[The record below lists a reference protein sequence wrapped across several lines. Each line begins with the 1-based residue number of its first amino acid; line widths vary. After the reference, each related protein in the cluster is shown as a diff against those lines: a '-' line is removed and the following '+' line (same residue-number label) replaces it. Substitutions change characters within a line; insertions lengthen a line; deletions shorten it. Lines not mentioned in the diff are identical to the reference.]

1 MINWRGD
8 VYSNSANMT
17 ELGPYAAAL
26 AAAAEEAKVAAVTK
40 PASSKHALV
49 FKTFELTKGAYGYVK
64 ELPVAHTLITTGE
77 AVVEKALEA
86 LELPSLAALEAQFVV
101 PAAEYADDKWVD
113 DAVTSTFETYD
124 LAKTKGFEAVDTV
137 KSKVPFIGT
146 PETVPEAEAA
156 AEPEM

>member
-1 MINWRGD
+1 MSSLGIIPPTHPM
-8 VYSNSANMT
+8 S

-40 PASSKHALV
+40 PASAKHALV

-64 ELPVAHTLITTGE
+64 TLPVAATLITTGE
-77 AVVEKALEA
+77 AVVEKALA
-86 LELPSLAALEAQFVV
+86 TLELPSLEALEAQFVV